1 MGHGQGWRSTLQG
14 ELADRHGRSAICV
27 EIAASRFGALVST
40 IKLTRQEYFGYAS
53 LLPAVDK
60 LDDAGP
66 NPRVFSLL
74 LAHILDNN
82 YALLSLFKNGG
93 EDIDAE
99 ALEKV
104 GDVRLRWPAAIPL
117 LWAYVLGASPSAK
130 GKEPAALYDAA
141 RSGLVERE
149 ASPMQ
154 QKLVLV
160 LFRVLLLAAKSTPNL
175 YLIKSFIPEL
185 GDFLITRLYGWG
197 TPRHFDDT
205 FPPREEWYADAV
217 EGKEAKPE
225 WSAPTAD
232 LRAVYLSMLKRILEA
247 GTTTEE
253 TWRLFSLVRK
263 VPPAARVVTPLPE
276 TPDTTG
282 SGKLFRGR
290 APLKIATDTPLE
302 GETLDNE
309 VLSLIHNAVSHHNP
323 DSFVF
328 RSSPNDTSGIEV
340 PDLGKPWP
348 SSTKGFFFSCW
359 IRISKLNEAITLLH
373 LGQKDQPYPLLQVRV
388 LENSQIGITTSNH
401 SDTKAPEEVICG
413 SPDALIPHGEWV
425 SFAVGCRKGR
435 STAGGGGEA
444 RFYINGVRVGA
455 VRVAYPV
462 PKPGLKLEH
471 QRRFEGIRVN
481 VGRGPSHEDET
492 PEADASFARAEDNEW
507 LLGRALMLDEVVNE
521 DLVMLM
527 HRLGPRYHGNYQE
540 ALGKFLTYENA
551 TAINV
556 YLHSLAQ
563 AAKQK
568 TLALLPSNSVI
579 VRAVRTGP
587 AIPEDSIVFSLNAK
601 DTFDDDP
608 DHVLN
613 ATIPHATRAGDF
625 KFGRAVLHGAVFPF
639 STVDLDVGITAV
651 GGAVVALKMIDI
663 SRTPE
668 ELAMTVGILHNLTRD
683 SWQTSEEMERIHGYE
698 LLAAILRPKM
708 KLVNVNCARTLL
720 LIVGVDDQKVENA
733 VVNNST
739 AYRALGLEFE
749 LWALACKDVQE
760 LYFKHFEELL
770 AVSNHKRYNLLRT
783 FQRSNI
789 VRKLLYAMR
798 SGLYDLETL
807 PMAVNTLKVA
817 LVARWSAEDALKPI
831 FAYAVSALCQSK

>member
-1 MGHGQGWRSTLQG
+1 M
-14 ELADRHGRSAICV
+14 
-27 EIAASRFGALVST
+27 
-40 IKLTRQEYFGYAS
+40 
-53 LLPAVDK
+53 
-60 LDDAGP
+60 
-66 NPRVFSLL
+66 FSLL

-82 YALLSLFKNGG
+82 YALLSLFKGG
-93 EDIDAE
+93 GHDIDAE
-99 ALEKV
+99 ALDKV

-117 LWAYVLGASPSAK
+117 LWAYVLGPPPSAK
-130 GKEPAALYDAA
+130 GKERAVLHDSA
-141 RSGLVERE
+141 RSGQVERD
-149 ASPMQ
+149 ASPLQ
-154 QKLVLV
+154 QKLILV

-175 YLIKSFIPEL
+175 YLIKSFLPEL

-197 TPRHFDDT
+197 APRQFDDT
-205 FPPREEWYADAV
+205 FPAREEFFADAD
-217 EGKEAKPE
+217 ESKAASLE
-225 WSAPTAD
+225 WSAPD
-232 LRAVYLSMLKRILEA
+232 SELREVYLSLLKRVLEA

-263 VPPAARVVTPLPE
+263 VPATGRSSTPQPE
-276 TPDTTG
+276 TPDS
-282 SGKLFRGR
+282 SGNPFKGK

-302 GETLDNE
+302 EETLDRE
-309 VLSLIHNAVSHHNP
+309 VLDLIHNAMTNRNP

-328 RSSPNDTSGIEV
+328 RSNHNDASGIEV

-348 SSTKGFFFSCW
+348 SSTRGFFFSCW
-359 IRISKLNEAITLLH
+359 MRITKLNEAITLLH
-373 LGQKDQPYPLLQVRV
+373 LSQKDQPFPLLQIRV
-388 LENSQIGITTSNH
+388 LENSQIGITTSNY
-401 SDTKAPEEVICG
+401 SDTKAAEEVICG
-413 SPDALIPHGEWV
+413 SPEALIPHGEWV
-425 SFAVGCRKGR
+425 YFAAGCRKGR
-435 STAGGGGEA
+435 SATGGGGEA

-455 VRVAYPV
+455 VRVAYPT

-471 QRRFEGIRVN
+471 QKRFEGILIN
-481 VGRGPSHEDET
+481 VGRAPSRDDEV
-492 PEADASFARAEDNEW
+492 PEADTSFARAEDNEW

-556 YLHSLAQ
+556 YLHTIAQ

-568 TLALLPSNSVI
+568 TLALLPSNSVM

-601 DTFDDDP
+601 NKFDHDV

-613 ATIPHATRAGDF
+613 AAIPHASRAGDF
-625 KFGRAVLHGAVFPF
+625 KFGRAVLHGSSFPF
-639 STVDLDVGITAV
+639 STVDLDIGITTV

-663 SRTPE
+663 ARTPE
-668 ELAMTVGILHNLTRD
+668 ELAKTVQVLHDMTRD

-708 KLVNVNCARTLL
+708 KLVNMDCARTLL
-720 LIVGVDDQKVENA
+720 LIVGVDERKPDDA

-749 LWALACKDVQE
+749 LWALACKEVQE
-760 LYFKHFEELL
+760 LYFKHFEALL
-770 AVSNHKRYNLLRT
+770 SISKHKRYNLLRT

-789 VRKLLYAMR
+789 VRKLLFALR
-798 SGLYDLETL
+798 SGLYDAETL
-807 PMAVNTLKVA
+807 PMAVDALKTA
-817 LVARWSAEDALKPI
+817 LVSRWSAEDALKPI